1 MIAVKKLAT
10 VFALLLL
17 SLTPVS
23 AASAHTEIDH
33 TTPAADSSVEAG
45 VQTVSV
51 VFTDKIL
58 NLADSTEI
66 VISDADGQAV
76 EVSCVEVKN
85 TSISADAFFP
95 TAGVYE
101 VTWRTVAED
110 GHPIDGTFS
119 FTVTGTAEKT
129 DFSSCTDQAS
139 QGNVVIATPKAEPL
153 MAVEKSATQ
162 DTGIAWPFW
171 IAGLLVVGIG
181 VVVFARRK
189 STKG

>member
-1 MIAVKKLAT
+1 MNAVKKLAT

-119 FTVTGTAEKT
+119 FTVTGAAEKT
-129 DFSSCTDQAS
+129 DFISCTDQAS

-171 IAGLLVVGIG
+171 IAGLLVIGVG

>member
-1 MIAVKKLAT
+1 MHAVKKIAT
-10 VFALLLL
+10 VLALLLL
-17 SLTPVS
+17 SLTPAS
-23 AASAHTEIDH
+23 PASAHTEIDH
-33 TTPAADSSVEAG
+33 TTPAAGSTVNAG
-45 VQTVSV
+45 AQNVSI

-66 VISDADGQAV
+66 VISNGDGQAV
-76 EVSCVEVKN
+76 EVGCIEVKN
-85 TSISADAFFP
+85 TSISVDAFFP

-110 GHPIDGTFS
+110 GHPIDGIFS
-119 FTVTGTAEKT
+119 FSVTGTAENT
-129 DFSSCTDQAS
+129 DFISCLDQAS

-153 MAVEKSATQ
+153 MAVEKTATQ

-171 IAGLLVVGIG
+171 IVGLLVIG
-181 VVVFARRK
+181 AGAIVFARRK

>member
-1 MIAVKKLAT
+1 MNAVKKLAT

-110 GHPIDGTFS
+110 GHPIDGTFG

-129 DFSSCTDQAS
+129 DFISCTDQAS

-171 IAGLLVVGIG
+171 IAGLLVIGVG

>member
-1 MIAVKKLAT
+1 MNAVKKLAT
-10 VFALLLL
+10 VFALLML
-17 SLTPVS
+17 SLSPVS
-23 AASAHTEIDH
+23 PASAHTEIDH
-33 TTPAADSSVEAG
+33 TTPAANSSVEAG
-45 VQTVSV
+45 VQNVSV

-66 VISDADGQAV
+66 VISDAEGQSI
-76 EVSCVEVKN
+76 EVACIEVKN

-95 TAGVYE
+95 AGGEYT

-110 GHPIDGTFS
+110 GHPIDGSFS

-129 DFSSCTDQAS
+129 DFSSCLDQAS

-153 MAVEKSATQ
+153 MGVEKTATQ

-171 IAGLLVVGIG
+171 VAGVLVIG
-181 VVVFARRK
+181 LGAVVIARRK
-189 STKG
+189 NSKG

>member
-1 MIAVKKLAT
+1 MNAVKKLVA
-10 VFALLLL
+10 VFALLML
-17 SLTPVS
+17 SLTPV
-23 AASAHTEIDH
+23 APASAHTEIDH
-33 TTPAADSSVEAG
+33 TTPAAGASVEAG
-45 VQTVSV
+45 VQNVSV

-66 VISDADGQAV
+66 VISDAAGQAV

-85 TSISADAFFP
+85 SSISADAFFP
-95 TAGVYE
+95 TAGDYE

-119 FTVTGTAEKT
+119 FSVTGTSEKT
-129 DFSSCTDQAS
+129 DFISCLDQAS

-153 MAVEKSATQ
+153 MAAENTATD

-171 IAGLLVVGIG
+171 VAGLLVIGVG
-181 VVVFARRK
+181 VVVLARRK
-189 STKG
+189 SSKG

>member
-1 MIAVKKLAT
+1 
-10 VFALLLL
+10 LLLL

-23 AASAHTEIDH
+23 PASAHTEIDH
-33 TTPAADSSVEAG
+33 TTPAAGATVDAG
-45 VQTVSV
+45 VLNVSV

-66 VISDADGQAV
+66 VINDAEGQAV
-76 EVSCVEVKN
+76 EVSCVEVKD

-95 TAGVYE
+95 SAGDYE

-119 FTVTGTAEKT
+119 FTVTGTTEKT
-129 DFSSCTDQAS
+129 DFSSCAEQAS

-153 MAVEKSATQ
+153 MAVEKTATE

-171 IAGLLVVGIG
+171 AVGVLVIG
-181 VVVFARRK
+181 VGAVVFARRK
-189 STKG
+189 SSKG